1 MQPNNDQ
8 YNSKGQSHDFSKSSL
23 SAAEVFAQ
31 DQFGLFVYKKT
42 EKLTSALYMIT
53 GLVKDSEPLKWAI
66 RDSALELLAAGLSFA
81 GANPGDR
88 NLFGKDLSSA
98 MLRTLSMLE
107 VGARSR
113 IISDM
118 NCAIMRREF
127 EMLLKDIRTDEA
139 GAPGTLIL
147 SETFFSVPRGETAP
161 RTEVA
166 LPFSETAAPLVKKPE
181 DDSKGHKSFI
191 QPKAPSA
198 PREVG
203 EVEKSVAPTDRR
215 GPALSAPRIKD
226 KNRQELIVATL
237 RKYKNRKLSIKD
249 FAQVITG
256 CSEKTI
262 QRELLELV
270 ERGVLKKEGERRWS
284 TYYLGEQE

>member
-8 YNSKGQSHDFSKSSL
+8 NNSQGQSRDFSKSAL

-139 GAPGTLIL
+139 GAPGALIL
-147 SETFFSVPRGETAP
+147 SETFFSVPRASETP
-161 RTEVA
+161 RKEIA
-166 LPFSETAAPLVKKPE
+166 LPFSDTTAAPAKKPE
-181 DDSKGHKSFI
+181 AENKGHEITS
-191 QPKAPSA
+191 QPKQALSDKEPSFNTKPA
-198 PREVG
+198 TPAE
-203 EVEKSVAPTDRR
+203 RR
-215 GPALSAPRIKD
+215 APALSAPRIKD

-270 ERGVLKKEGERRWS
+270 EKGVLKKEGERRWS
-284 TYYLGEQE
+284 TYYLGGE